1 MVTNV
6 PKFQCPNALAS
17 ARPNTDLYFSFLTSL
32 IQSPTYCWFL
42 TLSYQMGKLRPR
54 GPGTVAEQQWEW
66 VFTGLFLPSCC
77 LLSAAPSAC
86 GGPPR
91 AEAGAPR
98 PPGHGNTKPQGPS
111 ICHLRGLRVH
121 SSG

>member
-17 ARPNTDLYFSFLTSL
+17 AQPDTDLYFSFLTSL

-77 LLSAAPSAC
+77 LLSAARSAC
-86 GGPPR
+86 GV
-91 AEAGAPR
+91 
-98 PPGHGNTKPQGPS
+98 PPGQRLE
-111 ICHLRGLRVH
+111 HLVH
-121 SSG
+121 PAMVTLNHRAHLFAM